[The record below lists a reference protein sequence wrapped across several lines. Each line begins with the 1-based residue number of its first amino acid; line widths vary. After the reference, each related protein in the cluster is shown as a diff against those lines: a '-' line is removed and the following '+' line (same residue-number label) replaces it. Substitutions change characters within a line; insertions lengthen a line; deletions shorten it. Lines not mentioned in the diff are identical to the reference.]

1 VGFVATVLGMVALSL
16 QASDLTELHSKL
28 HRLVVTPITAST
40 AHLAP
45 SDRKA
50 LKTVIAAAKE
60 LDPLYLRQVW
70 EGNAALRTRL
80 AADDSRRGKLIFSLF
95 KQNAG
100 PWMRLDKDA
109 PFVEGVP
116 AKPATAGFYPA
127 DMSRE
132 EFESW
137 VKTLSAADRARAV
150 GFFTVIRR
158 DASGKLQMV
167 PYSEAYR
174 EFLEPAGRLLKQAAD
189 QTLNASLRKFLNLR
203 ADAFKSDS
211 YYESDVA
218 WMDLQSPIELTIGPY
233 ETYEDEL
240 FSYKAAFEAF
250 VTVRNDAET
259 NKLTKFSGF
268 LQELENNLPIEAKYR
283 NPKLG
288 AMAPIRVVDQVFASG
303 DARRG
308 VMTAAFNLP
317 NDEKVIA
324 EKGSKRVM
332 IKNVQEAKFQKVL
345 LPISQVVLEA
355 KQLKQVAFSAFFTHI
370 LMHELMHGIGPH
382 AITVDGAPS
391 TPRAALKELHSA
403 IEEAK
408 ADITGLWAMQYLIDK
423 GAIDASMQSSM
434 YTTFLASA
442 FRSVRFGI
450 NEAHGKG
457 IALQFNYLMDE
468 GAIAHDE
475 KTGKFEIVTSKIRP
489 AVTKLTAELLTLE
502 AEGSYAKADALLKK
516 YAVVRPAMEKSLAQ
530 LGAIPVDIQPRYPLA
545 GE

>member
-1 VGFVATVLGMVALSL
+1 MGFLKAFLVLWAFSA
-16 QASDLTELHSKL
+16 QAADIADLNSKL
-28 HRLVVTPITAST
+28 QRLTATPITAST
-40 AHLAP
+40 AHLSP
-45 SDRKA
+45 HERKA
-50 LKTVIAAAKE
+50 LKSVIAAAKF

-70 EGNAALRTRL
+70 DGNVALRSKL
-80 AADDSRRGKLIFSLF
+80 EADDSRRGKLIFSLF
-95 KQNAG
+95 KQNVG

-109 PFVEGVP
+109 PFIEGVP
-116 AKPATAGFYPA
+116 AKPPTAGFYPS
-127 DMSRE
+127 DMTRA
-132 EFESW
+132 EFEGW
-137 VKTLSAADRARAV
+137 VKTLSAADQARAG

-158 DASGKLQMV
+158 DANKQLQMV
-167 PYSEAYR
+167 PYSEAYK
-174 EFLEPAGRLLKQAAD
+174 EFLEPAAKLLKEAAT
-189 QTLNASLRKFLNLR
+189 QTRNDSLRKFLNAR
-203 ADAFKSDS
+203 AEAFKSDN

-218 WMDLQSPIELTIGPY
+218 WMDLQSPLEITIGPY

-240 FSYKAAFEAF
+240 FSYKAAYEAF
-250 VTVRNDAET
+250 VTIRNDAET
-259 NKLTKFSGF
+259 SKLAKFSGY
-268 LQELENNLPIEAKYR
+268 LQELENNLPLDPKYR

-288 AMAPIRVVDQVFASG
+288 ALAPIRVVDQVFASG

-317 NDEKVIA
+317 NDERVIK

-332 IKNVQEAKFQKVL
+332 IKNVQEAKFHKVL
-345 LPISQVVLEA
+345 EPISHVVLEKKHA
-355 KQLKQVAFSAFFTHI
+355 KEVAFAPFFTHI

-382 AITVDGAPS
+382 SITLDGKES

-408 ADITGLWAMQYLIDK
+408 ADITGLWAMQYLMDK
-423 GAIDASMQSSM
+423 GVIDASMQASM
-434 YTTFLASA
+434 YTTYLASA

-468 GAIAHDE
+468 GAIQADE
-475 KTGKFEIVTSKIRP
+475 KTGKFEIVAAKIRP
-489 AVTKLTAELLTLE
+489 AVTKLTGELLTLE

-516 YAVVRPAMEKSLAQ
+516 YAVIRPVMEKALNK
-530 LGAIPVDIQPRYPLA
+530 LGAIPVDIDPRYPLA

>member
-1 VGFVATVLGMVALSL
+1 MGFLKAFLVLWAFSA
-16 QASDLTELHSKL
+16 QAADIADLNSKL
-28 HRLVVTPITAST
+28 QRLTATPITAST
-40 AHLAP
+40 AHLSP
-45 SDRKA
+45 HERKA
-50 LKTVIAAAKE
+50 LKSVIAAAKY

-70 EGNAALRTRL
+70 DGNVALRSKL
-80 AADDSRRGKLIFSLF
+80 EADDSRRGKLIFSLF
-95 KQNAG
+95 KQNVG

-116 AKPATAGFYPA
+116 PKPPTAGFYPS
-127 DMSRE
+127 DMARA
-132 EFESW
+132 EFEGW
-137 VKTLSAADRARAV
+137 VKTLSAADQARAV

-158 DASGKLQMV
+158 DANKQLQMV
-167 PYSEAYR
+167 PYSEAYK
-174 EFLEPAGRLLKQAAD
+174 EFLEPAAKLLKEAAT
-189 QTLNASLRKFLNLR
+189 QTRNDSLRKFLNAR
-203 ADAFKSDS
+203 AEAFKSDN

-218 WMDLQSPIELTIGPY
+218 WMDLQSPLEITIGPY

-240 FSYKAAFEAF
+240 FSYKAAYEAF
-250 VTVRNDAET
+250 VTIRNDAET
-259 NKLTKFSGF
+259 SKLAKFSGY
-268 LQELENNLPIEAKYR
+268 LQELENNLPLDPKYR

-288 AMAPIRVVDQVFASG
+288 ALAPIRVVDQVFASG

-317 NDEKVIA
+317 NDERVIK

-332 IKNVQEAKFQKVL
+332 IKNVQEAKFHKVL
-345 LPISQVVLEA
+345 EPISHVVLEKKHA
-355 KQLKQVAFSAFFTHI
+355 KEVAFAPFFTHI

-382 AITVDGAPS
+382 SITLDGKES

-408 ADITGLWAMQYLIDK
+408 ADITGLWAMQYLMDK
-423 GAIDASMQSSM
+423 GVIDASMQTSM
-434 YTTFLASA
+434 YMTYLASA

-468 GAIAHDE
+468 GAIQADE
-475 KTGKFEIVTSKIRP
+475 KTGKFEIVAAKIRP
-489 AVTKLTAELLTLE
+489 AVTKLTGELLTLE

-516 YAVVRPAMEKSLAQ
+516 YAVIRPVMEKALNK
-530 LGAIPVDIQPRYPLA
+530 LGAIPVDIDPRYPLA